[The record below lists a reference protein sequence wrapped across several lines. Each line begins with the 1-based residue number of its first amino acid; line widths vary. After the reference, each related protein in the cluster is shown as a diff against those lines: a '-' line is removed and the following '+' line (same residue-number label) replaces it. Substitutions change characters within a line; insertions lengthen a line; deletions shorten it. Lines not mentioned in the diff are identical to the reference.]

1 MNDKKMFGVQLD
13 YSLLYKLLIIPGI
26 IIIIIWL
33 FNI

>member
-1 MNDKKMFGVQLD
+1 MNDLFGVQLD

-26 IIIIIWL
+26 IIIWL